1 MFSILFVLIS
11 RIPLFFL
18 KAISFVLYEVTKSLN
33 VSQLKV
39 TEKNIN
45 HCFGNDQKLIHKSF
59 KETIEL
65 SLLFPFVWGKRN
77 NYKSL
82 IDSDYLKLQS
92 LDNNRPKLFFTL
104 HMGCVDI
111 LVFVLSELFPQI
123 DVLYTPAKNHALEKE
138 LLKIR
143 QRQGARMFPSTT
155 NGVTGL
161 FKSFLD
167 KNNVLVA
174 SDLVPHEKGI
184 YEQFFDK
191 ECFCLD
197 LIEKL
202 SKKGTHDLHLIYLT
216 KGNQKKYKVVCKKI
230 KKQINTAEMNKF
242 FEEAVL
248 TAPELYGW
256 EYKKFRKLRPNK
268 SNIY

>member
-18 KAISFVLYEVTKSLN
+18 KAISFVLYIVTKSFN

-59 KETIEL
+59 RETIEL

-123 DVLYTPAKNHALEKE
+123 DAVSYTHLTLP
-138 LLKIR
+138 
-143 QRQGARMFPSTT
+143 T
-155 NGVTGL
+155 NREV
-161 FKSFLD
+161 
-167 KNNVLVA
+167 
-174 SDLVPHEKGI
+174 
-184 YEQFFDK
+184 
-191 ECFCLD
+191 
-197 LIEKL
+197 
-202 SKKGTHDLHLIYLT
+202 
-216 KGNQKKYKVVCKKI
+216 
-230 KKQINTAEMNKF
+230 
-242 FEEAVL
+242 
-248 TAPELYGW
+248 
-256 EYKKFRKLRPNK
+256 
-268 SNIY
+268 